1 MDTLSPTERSERMG
15 RVRSKDTKPELTVRR
30 LVHSLGFRYRLHN
43 RELPGTPDLVFCS
56 RRKIIF
62 VHGCFWH
69 RHDPE
74 CPLTRLPKSN
84 LEFWLRK
91 LEQNRT
97 RDNKN
102 IKRLRADGWRVMV
115 VWECELSNLEAL
127 TRRIRPFLERRAF
140 KIG

>member
-15 RVRSKDTKPELTVRR
+15 RVRSTDTKPELTVRR
-30 LVHSLGFRYRLHN
+30 LVHSLGFRYRLHD
-43 RELPGTPDLVFCS
+43 RKLPGTPDLVFSS
-56 RRKIIF
+56 RRKILF

-69 RHDPE
+69 RHGPR
-74 CPLTRLPKSN
+74 CPLTRLPKSK

-91 LEQNRT
+91 LEQNHT
-97 RDNKN
+97 RDEKN

-115 VWECELSNLEAL
+115 VWECELSNLEAV
-127 TRRIRPFLERRAF
+127 TRRIITFLERRAL